1 MENINRKAVIKKAV
15 EVFAAQ
21 NEGVKTSQA
30 EMDRFVTA
38 WEEAQFQLVESLQGE
53 KQEDGTV
60 KYPTVKTGVA
70 TFTKKETEAKVG
82 RNPKDGSEIQIAG
95 KIAPKV
101 KLSSDMKKLTVEK

>member
-21 NEGVKTSQA
+21 NEGAKTSQA

-38 WEEAQFQLVESLQGE
+38 WEEAQFQLVEGLQGE
-53 KQEDGTV
+53 VVNGKV

-70 TFTKKETEAKVG
+70 TFTKKETEAKTAK
-82 RNPKDGSEIQIAG
+82 NPKTGAEVPVPAKVS
-95 KIAPKV
+95 PKV

>member
-21 NEGVKTSQA
+21 NEGSKTSQT
-30 EMDRFVTA
+30 EMDKFVTA

-70 TFTKKETEAKVG
+70 TFTKKETEAKTA
-82 RNPKDGSEIQIAG
+82 RNPKSGETIEVKG